1 MGALSAFFLALL
13 GIGILI
19 LVHEWGHF
27 WVARRVGL
35 TVQEFSIG
43 VGPSLLRWQGR
54 DGVVYRLR
62 LFFLFAGFVR
72 IVEIEQDL
80 LQKPTSPFARPP
92 KALLRRIA
100 VIFCWQ
106 SCSFSS
112 SAFGRR
118 GCASRRKL
126 RRSFKEALP
135 KRRGY
140 DLAMKSSGLRSCA
153 LSLPHRLSS
162 RRRCTFTS
170 PTILKNPFA
179 FGCGGIFKRCR

>member
-80 LQKPTSPFARPP
+80 LQKPTSPFARPT
-92 KALLRRIA
+92 KDLLRRIA
-100 VIFCWQ
+100 VNHRTEEKDKPE
-106 SCSFSS
+106 
-112 SAFGRR
+112 RR
-118 GCASRRKL
+118 TV
-126 RRSFKEALP
+126 
-135 KRRGY
+135 
-140 DLAMKSSGLRSCA
+140 
-153 LSLPHRLSS
+153 PHMATQVAR
-162 RRRCTFTS
+162 
-170 PTILKNPFA
+170 PTLTP
-179 FGCGGIFKRCR
+179 